1 MRVSFFETGHYRPP
15 SALPVSWPVPP
26 AAYDQ
31 GAGAQSYR
39 GMVER
44 LRYVEQLGCDWV
56 SVAEHHYSP
65 QRLTP
70 SPIVVAAHLA
80 ACAKT
85 IGIAVLGPIVS
96 QCNPVQVAEELAMLD
111 ILSEGRLVV
120 GLLRGITGE
129 YLSYG
134 LNPTEARE
142 RTTEAIELIL
152 KAWTEPYP
160 FGWEGRH
167 FRFRTVSVWP
177 RSLQQPHPRTYALG
191 GSRESCEVAARNHLG
206 LGVAYGPFEVV
217 ARATRYY
224 REMCAQHGWKPTPEQ
239 IIYRAN
245 ILLARSDKEAKDI
258 QEARQQ
264 PADNFPLCPA
274 VRDGLLQLD
283 SRNIAG
289 EARPSLIGGVLP
301 TNFVG
306 GPDTVVE
313 QIKACREQTG
323 AGVVD
328 LMFQTPSSNDNDGLM
343 HALELFGQEVLPRI
357 RDI

>member
-15 SALPVSWPVPP
+15 SALPASWPVPP

-39 GMVER
+39 DMVER
-44 LRYVEQLGCDWV
+44 VRYVEQLGFDWV

-70 SPIVVAAHLA
+70 APIVVAAHLA
-80 ACAKT
+80 ACAKD
-85 IGIAVLGPIVS
+85 IRIAVLGPIVS

-142 RTTEAIELIL
+142 RTTEAMELIL
-152 KAWTEPYP
+152 KAWTEPQP
-160 FGWEGRH
+160 FGWQGRH
-167 FRFRTVSVWP
+167 FQFRTVSVWP
-177 RSLQQPHPRTYALG
+177 RPLQQPHPPTFALG
-191 GSRESCEVAARNHLG
+191 GSRESCEVAARHRLG
-206 LGVAYGPFEVV
+206 LGVAYGPFAVV
-217 ARATRYY
+217 GKATQYY
-224 REMCAQHGWKPTPEQ
+224 RDACARYGWRPAPDQ

-245 ILLARSDKEAKDI
+245 ILLAGSDTEARDML
-258 QEARQQ
+258 EARQE
-264 PADNFPLCPA
+264 PADNFPLHPV
-274 VRDGLLQLD
+274 VREGLLQLD

-306 GPDTVVE
+306 GPDTVVK
-313 QIKACREQTG
+313 QIKECREQTG
-323 AGVVD
+323 AGVID
-328 LMFQTPSSNDNDGLM
+328 LMFQTPNSNDTDGLM
-343 HALELFGQEVLPRI
+343 RALELFGQDVLPRI